1 MNMLKKF
8 FKDWSLFE
16 KLWLLFVITVQVVA
30 WILNKDTIF
39 MLILTLT
46 GSLNL
51 VLGAK
56 GKIAGLYF
64 AIINSV
70 LYAWSCMKIPL
81 YGEVM
86 YNVLYSIPVSA
97 TAIFMWKKNKTSD
110 GEVKFRTMSLKLG
123 AIIVLATIA
132 GTFGYA
138 EILKLMGG
146 NFAFMDSLTT
156 VVAVVASMLYLL
168 RFSEQWLMWVLVNA
182 LSIIMWV
189 MVFAS
194 GDKTVFMIIILKS
207 INLLNSLYGYIN
219 WKRISKRISKNTETI
234 NNETIKDTSI

>member
-1 MNMLKKF
+1 MNTLKNF
-8 FKDWSLFE
+8 FKDWSLLE
-16 KLWLLFVITVQVVA
+16 KLWLVFVILVQVVA

-64 AIINSV
+64 AIINSA
-70 LYAWSCMKIPL
+70 LYAWNCMGIPL

-97 TAIFMWKKNKTSD
+97 TAIFLWNKHKQND
-110 GEVKFRTMSLKLG
+110 GEVQFRTMSLKLN
-123 AIIVLATIA
+123 IIVCILTIV
-132 GTFGYA
+132 GTIVYA

-146 NFAFMDSLTT
+146 SFAFMDSLTT
-156 VVAVVASMLYLL
+156 VVSVVASMLYLL

-189 MVFAS
+189 MVFVS
-194 GDKTVFMIIILKS
+194 GDKTGLMIIILNTT
-207 INLLNSLYGYIN
+207 NLLNSLYGYIN
-219 WKRISKRISKNTETI
+219 WKKISKKVKENAQE
-234 NNETIKDTSI
+234 TSI

>member
-1 MNMLKKF
+1 MNLLKKF

-30 WILNKDTIF
+30 WILNKDNIF
-39 MLILTLT
+39 MLILTLK

>member
-1 MNMLKKF
+1 MNTLKNF
-8 FKDWSLFE
+8 FKDWSLLE
-16 KLWLLFVITVQVVA
+16 KLWLVFVILVQVVT

-39 MLILTLT
+39 MLILTVT

-64 AIINSV
+64 AIINSA
-70 LYAWSCMKIPL
+70 LYAWNCMGIQL

-97 TAIFMWKKNKTSD
+97 TAIFLWNKHKQSD
-110 GEVKFRTMSLKLG
+110 GEVKFRTMSLKLN
-123 AIIVLATIA
+123 IIICVLTIVATIV
-132 GTFGYA
+132 YA

-189 MVFAS
+189 MVFVS
-194 GDKTVFMIIILKS
+194 GDKTALMIIILN
-207 INLLNSLYGYIN
+207 ITNLLNSLYGYVN
-219 WKRISKRISKNTETI
+219 WKKISKKVKENIQET
-234 NNETIKDTSI
+234 TV

>member
-234 NNETIKDTSI
+234 KDTSI